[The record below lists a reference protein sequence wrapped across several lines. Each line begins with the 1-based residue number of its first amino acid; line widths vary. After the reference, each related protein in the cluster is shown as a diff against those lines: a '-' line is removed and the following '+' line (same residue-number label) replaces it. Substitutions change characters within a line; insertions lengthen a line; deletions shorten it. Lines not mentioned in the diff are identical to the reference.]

1 MRPLFL
7 LLIAAA
13 LLPAQP
19 VSFGLKGGVPLTDF
33 ISAVGSSSGLSAVE
47 HPQRYLLGPT
57 VELKLPLSFA
67 VEADVLYRRLNYQTV
82 GTTVAATGAGLVTS
96 NDWEF
101 PVLLKYRFAGKK
113 FVRPYADAGV
123 AFDRLQGLTDTVA
136 NTVGTL
142 TNSASTG
149 LKNSGTIGAVM
160 GAGLDFHVLAL
171 HISPEVRYTRWT
183 SQHFNLTNVLA
194 SQENQAEFMVG
205 FTF

>member
-7 LLIAAA
+7 LLLAAA

-19 VSFGLKGGVPLTDF
+19 VSYGLKGGVPLTDF
-33 ISAVGSSSGLSAVE
+33 IDAVGNGAGLSAVE

-57 VELKLPLSFA
+57 IELKLPRGFA
-67 VEADVLYRRLNYQTV
+67 VEADVLYRRLNYQTA
-82 GTTVAATGAGLVTS
+82 GTTATAAGAGLVTS

-101 PVLLKYRFAGKK
+101 PLLLKYRFAGKK
-113 FVRPYADAGV
+113 FVRPYVDAGV

-149 LKNSGTIGAVM
+149 LKNSGTMGAVM
-160 GAGLDFHVLAL
+160 GAGLDFHVLVL

-183 SQHFNLTNVLA
+183 SQHFNLANVLT
-194 SQENQAEFMVG
+194 SQQNQAEFMVG